1 MPDVGLYLL
10 ERTFTIHVGML
21 VSLLFSLT
29 FLVAPTASLF
39 DISERVAIICGL
51 TLALRLWDD
60 LADVEQDRQMHPD
73 RVLCR
78 SKNRLAFAWTLFATL
93 CATNIFLL
101 VVRSPWYAAVLIC
114 TLALL
119 CLIYLSNLPRLL
131 SSALVLCKYSVI
143 IAFAV
148 PTSGISRT
156 PGRLILAMIAGWLC
170 VGAYD
175 MMEHYLRRQ
184 APQRPGA

>member
-10 ERTFTIHVGML
+10 ERTFTIHVGIL

-29 FLVAPTASLF
+29 FLVAPTASLSG
-39 DISERVAIICGL
+39 ISERVAIICIL

-60 LADVEQDRQMHPD
+60 LADVEHDRQMHPD

-78 SKNRLAFAWTLFATL
+78 SKNRLAFVWTLFATL
-93 CATNIFLL
+93 CATGIFLL
-101 VVRSPWYAAVLIC
+101 VVRSPWYAAMLIC

-119 CLIYLSNLPRLL
+119 CLIYLSDLPRLL
-131 SSALVLCKYSVI
+131 CSALVLCKYPMI

-148 PTSGISRT
+148 PTSGIART
-156 PGRLILAMIAGWLC
+156 PGRLILAMTAGWLC
-170 VGAYD
+170 VAAYD
-175 MMEHYLRRQ
+175 
-184 APQRPGA
+184 

>member
-10 ERTFTIHVGML
+10 ERTLTIHVGML

-29 FLVAPTASLF
+29 FLVAPTASLSG
-39 DISERVAIICGL
+39 ISERVAIICML

-60 LADVEQDRQMHPD
+60 LADVEYDRETHPD

-78 SKNRLAFAWTLFATL
+78 SKNQLAFVWTLFAIL
-93 CATNIFLL
+93 CAAGIFLL
-101 VVRSPWYAAVLIC
+101 LVRSPWYAAVLIC

-131 SSALVLCKYSVI
+131 SSGLVLCKYPMI

-148 PTSGISRT
+148 PTSGIART
-156 PGRLILAMIAGWLC
+156 PGRLILAMTAGWLC
-170 VGAYD
+170 VAAYD
-175 MMEHYLRRQ
+175 MMEHHFCADKHRE
-184 APQRPGA
+184 PKS